1 MDERIDQ
8 IVDLPVP
15 VVNKVLFDEY
25 ESDDEN
31 EEFWGMIELALILR
45 CRME

>member
-31 EEFWGMIELALILR
+31 EEF
-45 CRME
+45 